1 MTATKA
7 NLTTLAACLA
17 LGVLSFL
24 AGHDSIMLMCSVP
37 ALVGLMILIVAVQ
50 WVAFIPAWINHT
62 EKFYDLVGTQTYVG
76 VAVIGLV
83 LSVLFGTAGWHHYM
97 LVGAVGIWGL
107 RLGLFLFRRV
117 HQTGKDGRFDT
128 IKFSFARFFMAWTA
142 QAAWIF
148 LTALPVWIIVSSDRP
163 SAFDIWVVL
172 GTALWVIGFVI
183 EVVADSQKSA
193 FRAAHPDGEQ
203 WIDEGLWAMAQHPNY
218 FGEMLLWTGLCIT
231 GFGFY
236 EGMQWLALLSPAFVY
251 GLLRFGSGV
260 PLLQERAQK
269 RWGNDPDFQRYLTET
284 NLLLPW
290 PRRRS

>member
-7 NLTTLAACLA
+7 NLTTLAACLT

-193 FRAAHPDGEQ
+193 FTAAHPDGEQ